1 MAASASVVSRGA
13 AGELF
18 FRLVDVTLDGSYPA
32 GGYPLVPKEIGF
44 GTNGVVVHVDGA
56 MSKTGGWTVGYD
68 HTTGKLQV
76 FDGSGAANAIAHEVA
91 PATVLTGVVARLMV
105 WGKGQG

>member
-18 FRLVDVTLDGSYPA
+18 FRLVDVTLDGSYPT

-44 GTNGVVVHVDGA
+44 GTNGVTSHVDGA
-56 MSKTGGWTVGYD
+56 MSKSGGWSVGYD
-68 HTTGKLQV
+68 HATGKLQV
-76 FDGSGAANAIAHEVA
+76 FDGSGAANVAGHEVA
-91 PATVLTGVVARLMV
+91 AATVLTGVVARLMI